1 MPQITWVLVEDR
13 SGNGIVREDYG
24 QLTGIPE
31 ELIFIFFYII
41 INFYLHYF
49 KEKV

>member
-13 SGNGIVREDYG
+13 SGNGIVREDQG

-31 ELIFIFFYII
+31 ELIFFLYII